1 MKDYA
6 SAYPEL
12 HLTNSTTGTA
22 STDGTDI
29 TLDGSDL
36 IIRNRES
43 GNLRMYTSASER
55 MRIDSSGNCRI
66 TAYNGTT
73 GSPSESAD
81 WPTPALAIRTYD
93 GYYKNSVMSFGYAGD
108 SEYQTGNNVWNL
120 RLWDTNNTYN
130 ISTSSS
136 TTGLE
141 LLGPGSLILGA
152 GTSERLRIDTNG
164 NVGIGTSSPSSKL
177 HIHYAAAAYNTV
189 DDVLRLVSK
198 FTSSNNAASAYA
210 ESGPAIV
217 FAGGIGDNQT
227 RDRARIVAPYE
238 GGNTSGLAF
247 HTQNTADIIT
257 EKMRIQNNGNV
268 GIGTSSPGAKLSIA
282 GATGGNNTALLVGQG
297 GNGNIKVR
305 HIEGKHYETDVNDG
319 LYLNYY
325 GAGTISMCQGGGNV
339 GIGTSSPNAQL
350 EINHDS
356 SWSTFMINGGGG
368 TGNLLLQNYGNTSS
382 GSMIA
387 DQGNG
392 PIRLRTSGVDR
403 MWIRPDGK
411 VGIGLSSVSAGNV
424 VHIKGDSNTH
434 SPLKI
439 ERPAGNCSVEF
450 RNDSVNAYVG
460 LNTSD
465 NLCIGHSADQS
476 SAPFQVRSDGKTVVE
491 HLHAANTDETT
502 KQQLGSM
509 PKLIKKG
516 TTASRAGQISPF
528 TSGFSSAFMT
538 SNVTEEWVTNGVD
551 WSARSVL
558 TQELLTLMGRTNA
571 KYMTDSFEIR
581 RVTATRASGGY
592 SFPYQSVTF
601 GRGFT
606 TTSAAF
612 VKWVSGPLPYGHW
625 CTGLVADGNWHWC
638 AAYKT
643 GTNHHYTN
651 THPYLPANDGTP
663 SVLLVALPGSVD
675 KRVGEPTEWQSFNIA
690 AFS

>member
-1 MKDYA
+1 LQFYVKK
-6 SAYPEL
+6 
-12 HLTNSTTGTA
+12 H
-22 STDGTDI
+22 
-29 TLDGSDL
+29 
-36 IIRNRES
+36 
-43 GNLRMYTSASER
+43 
-55 MRIDSSGNCRI
+55 
-66 TAYNGTT
+66 GTT
-73 GSPSESAD
+73 GGSHDLSTFTNAF
-81 WPTPALAIRTYD
+81 TI
-93 GYYKNSVMSFGYAGD
+93 K
-108 SEYQTGNNVWNL
+108 
-120 RLWDTNNTYN
+120 DT
-130 ISTSSS
+130 
-136 TTGLE
+136 
-141 LLGPGSLILGA
+141 
-152 GTSERLRIDTNG
+152 G